1 MTCIDLHLQIV
12 RYSSTS
18 SELHSSTIYMY
29 LLYGH
34 ELTHVFNEHNL
45 KKKTFHLLC
54 AFTVQIIICFHS
66 WDKEADTWESSFSR
80 LVCAAQG
87 FCKSLTSYNFKALR
101 TQSVQSQVAF
111 FAQRNII
118 FTNITVSLGGKAHE
132 NSLTDHIRATEG
144 RAFLWEL
151 IDFPL
156 KAWNKAPL
164 NNCFVQHEVELAVC
178 K

>member
-1 MTCIDLHLQIV
+1 M
-12 RYSSTS
+12 
-18 SELHSSTIYMY
+18 
-29 LLYGH
+29 
-34 ELTHVFNEHNL
+34 
-45 KKKTFHLLC
+45 
-54 AFTVQIIICFHS
+54 
-66 WDKEADTWESSFSR
+66 
-80 LVCAAQG
+80 
-87 FCKSLTSYNFKALR
+87 
-101 TQSVQSQVAF
+101 QSQVAF

-118 FTNITVSLGGKAHE
+118 FTKKGKAHE